1 MAPLTVGL
9 PATESKG
16 SETPAYNVRLS
27 RSGKPYI
34 VWSKSAAG
42 TPASSAHSSRPETP
56 ATLSAGNRQFPV
68 TTNASI
74 GWLPPATQRGEPA
87 GVGRTGKMTYQK
99 EILASASRGS
109 TPMGDRNAAEAP
121 RRSSITSGSQA
132 GVVANEGV
140 NAAWGGSSQVEQSVR
155 LSESVNV
162 QQAGPWKDNM
172 AAADTCNESKGVE
185 PLTLASRWEPPKAGK
200 SNTQDIDTRVDGST
214 TNGRLDAQ
222 DYQRDLSKIASIE
235 QGNEARMALST
246 KGMEQTESAVQ
257 ERQEGNQEQSGD
269 LVCDVCINK
278 HMIESKHE
286 QQRRERE
293 ERQRAA
299 AEASFRAAKAQAER
313 ERRTAGERAK
323 AIGREQ
329 VVS

>member
-9 PATESKG
+9 PATEGTG

-42 TPASSAHSSRPETP
+42 TPASSAHSSKPETP
-56 ATLSAGNRQFPV
+56 ATLPAGNRQFPV

-87 GVGRTGKMTYQK
+87 GVGRTGKMAYQR
-99 EILASASRGS
+99 ENLASASRGS
-109 TPMGDRNAAEAP
+109 TPRGDRNAAEAP
-121 RRSSITSGSQA
+121 RRSSITSGLQT
-132 GVVANEGV
+132 GVVANEGAS
-140 NAAWGGSSQVEQSVR
+140 AAWGGSSQLVEQSMR
-155 LSESVNV
+155 LSDHVIV
-162 QQAGPWKDNM
+162 QHAGPWKDNI
-172 AAADTCNESKGVE
+172 AAADTFNESKRVE
-185 PLTLASRWEPPKAGK
+185 PLTLASRWERPKAGM
-200 SNTQDIDTRVDGST
+200 SNTQDINTRVEDGST
-214 TNGRLDAQ
+214 TNGTLDAQ
-222 DYQRDLSKIASIE
+222 DYQRDLSRSVSIE
-235 QGNEARMALST
+235 QGNEARMAL
-246 KGMEQTESAVQ
+246 GMEQTDNAMQ
-257 ERQEGNQEQSGD
+257 ERQEGSEEQSGD

-293 ERQRAA
+293 ERQRGA
-299 AEASFRAAKAQAER
+299 AEASFRAAKAQAEW
-313 ERRTAGERAK
+313 ERRTAEERAK
-323 AIGREQ
+323 AVEREQ